1 MYQTLKGL
9 CQLTQHLS
17 KALKLASMLLPNQ
30 RIEAPAMGSLTLSN
44 ATDANLNCVFAKT
57 ITVKFFIL
65 DCKKPTDGELV
76 TRLAQKQMK

>member
-1 MYQTLKGL
+1 
-9 CQLTQHLS
+9 
-17 KALKLASMLLPNQ
+17 
-30 RIEAPAMGSLTLSN
+30 MGSLTLSN